1 MENENILKTIWNFKK
16 KGSVFNNIHLL
27 CGNISDAIIK
37 YSLIK
42 LSGDNVTCIFISFE
56 NFMNKMKNIDFEF
69 SEKEINC
76 IFIGDEIDL
85 NNN

>member
-1 MENENILKTIWNFKK
+1 MENEDILKTIWKFKK
-16 KGSVFNNIHLL
+16 KGSIFNNIHLL

-56 NFMNKMKNIDFEF
+56 NFMNEMKNIDFEF

>member
-1 MENENILKTIWNFKK
+1 MENEDILKTIWKFKK
-16 KGSVFNNIHLL
+16 KGSIFNNIHLL

-56 NFMNKMKNIDFEF
+56 NFMNEMKNIDFEF
-69 SEKEINC
+69 SEKEIICN
-76 IFIGDEIDL
+76 FIGNEIDL
-85 NNN
+85 NK

>member
-1 MENENILKTIWNFKK
+1 MENENILKTIYFKK